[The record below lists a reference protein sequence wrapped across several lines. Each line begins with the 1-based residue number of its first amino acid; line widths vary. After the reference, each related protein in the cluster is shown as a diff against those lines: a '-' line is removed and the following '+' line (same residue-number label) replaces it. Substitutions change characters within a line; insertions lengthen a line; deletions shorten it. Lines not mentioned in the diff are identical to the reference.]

1 MNKKNIYFKYLV
13 ISSILFLGVFVV
25 HAQSLDKREHKAL
38 KKLNKWNSPI
48 HCFDHMGEVILD
60 SLVVNDTTKEINL
73 FFSTPLSYWPWRTD
87 TEELFR
93 QSLKSVLRGKFKAY
107 DIHVF
112 SGSREISELIPNVFR
127 STEKVDHK
135 RLSGVSK
142 KDVFIAKEGDLIYNK
157 GLSDN
162 YIALWPSHGLYYQST
177 LDRWGWQR
185 ARLYGSVEDISPM
198 VYVLSYIVPMLE
210 NAGATVFLPRERSF
224 QKNELIVDQDLS
236 SEGSEFILS
245 SDSVVAKEKG
255 FVLKDTLFPGE
266 NPFLLGTS
274 LKFSKVKGK
283 VATYLPDFPE
293 KGTYETYISFQQSPN
308 NAKQVKYKVNHT
320 GGSTLF
326 TVNQTM
332 GGGTWIYL
340 GAFEFNKGKNM
351 EQGSVEVYGANED
364 ISIDAIRFGGGMG
377 NVARRAGNETNDR
390 HEKPSSAE
398 DKDNET
404 NVILSDGYSWKTSQY
419 PRYMEGARYWLQY
432 AGMPDTLVFSLNDEK
447 KDYNDDYQ
455 SRGEWVDYLMGT
467 PNGPQRNRN
476 VTGLNI
482 PVDLSL
488 AFHTDAGITPNDSV
502 IGTLGIYSSVRDD
515 GKFPN
520 GQSKL
525 ASRDLT
531 DIIQSQIVGD
541 VRALYN
547 KKWTRRGMWDK
558 EYSEAWRP
566 NVPAMLLE
574 LLSHQNLADMK
585 FGLDP
590 RFRFDVSRAVYK
602 GMLKFLANQEGRT
615 YVVQPLPVDHMAIER
630 EGDGFVLSWKPV
642 SDPLEK
648 TAEPTQFKVYQRIGD
663 NGFDN
668 GTLVKGLSYKIPKV
682 AYGHVV
688 SFKVTAMNEGGESMA
703 GEILSMGIVDDSAP
717 MVLVVNAFDR
727 IDAPAFVDENNF
739 AGVAW
744 WQDQGVPYKFEYGYT
759 GHQYD
764 FNRQSP
770 WLDDDSPGWGASYAD
785 MEGKIIPGNS
795 FDFTIVHGKSALHA
809 GYSYVSVS
817 DEVFGQKSYSLAGF
831 DAIDVILGEEKT
843 TPAYLDPNRDSFK
856 IYTPAFMNKL
866 TEATSGGLSV
876 FVSGAYV
883 GSDIHFTNDS
893 VAEKFASE
901 VLHFRWR
908 SDHAVNKG
916 LIYPVD
922 NVASYFSSTLEF
934 NTDYD
939 EKYYTV
945 EAPDALIPEGEGA
958 LTAFRYQQNN
968 SGAGIIYEGE
978 YKAVVMGFP
987 FESIKS
993 ELERDVLMKQI
1004 LLFLKR

>member
-1 MNKKNIYFKYLV
+1 MEGKRYCFKC
-13 ISSILFLGVFVV
+13 LFINALLLFVVFVA
-25 HAQSLDKREHKAL
+25 HAQSLDKTEQKTL

-48 HCFDHMGEVILD
+48 HSFDHMGEVMLD
-60 SLVVNDTTKEINL
+60 SLWIDKENKEINL
-73 FFSTPLSYWPWRTD
+73 FFSASLSYWPWRTNL
-87 TEELFR
+87 EERFR
-93 QSLKSVLRGKFKAY
+93 QSLKNELRGKVKTY
-107 DIHVF
+107 DIHIF
-112 SGSREISELIPNVFR
+112 SGDREISELIPNVFR
-127 STEKVDHK
+127 SKENVDQE
-135 RLSGVSK
+135 RMVSVVK
-142 KDVFIAKEGDLIYNK
+142 KDVLIAKEGKLVYGK
-157 GLSDN
+157 GLSAN
-162 YIALWPSHGLYYQST
+162 YIALWPSHGLYYESK
-177 LDRWGWQR
+177 LDRWEWQR
-185 ARLYGSVEDISPM
+185 TRLFGSVEDISPM
-198 VYVLSYIVPMLE
+198 LYVLPYIVPMLE

-224 QKNELIVDQDLS
+224 QKNELIVDEDAS

-245 SDSVVAKEKG
+245 SEVLVSKEKG
-255 FVLKDTLFPGE
+255 FALKDTLFPGE
-266 NPFLLGTS
+266 NPFLLGS
-274 LKFSKVKGK
+274 SVKLSKVKGK

-320 GGSTLF
+320 GGSTSF
-326 TVNQTM
+326 AVNQTM

-340 GAFEFNKGKNM
+340 GAFEFNKGKNV
-351 EQGSVEVYGANED
+351 EQGSVEVYCANENV
-364 ISIDAIRFGGGMG
+364 SLDAIRFGGGMG
-377 NVARRAGNETNDR
+377 NVARRAGNEMNDR
-390 HEKPSSAE
+390 QEKLKSGPAQNNM
-398 DKDNET
+398 D
-404 NVILSDGYSWKTSQY
+404 VISSDGYSWKKSQR

-455 SRGEWVDYLMGT
+455 SRGEWVDYLMGA
-467 PNGPQRNRN
+467 PNGPQRDRN

-482 PVDLSL
+482 PIDLSL
-488 AFHTDAGITPNDSV
+488 AFHTDAGITSNDSV

-547 KKWTRRGMWDK
+547 NEWTRRGMWDK

-602 GMLKFLANQEGRT
+602 GMLKFLAYQEGRP
-615 YVVQPLPVDHMAIER
+615 YVVQPLPVDHMAITK
-630 EGDGFVLSWKPV
+630 EGGEFVLSWKPV
-642 SDPLEK
+642 LDPLEES
-648 TAEPTQFKVYQRIGD
+648 AVPTQYKVYRRIGE

-668 GTLVKGLSYKIPKV
+668 GTLVKGLSYKIPKT
-682 AYGHVV
+682 AYGQPI
-688 SFKVTAMNEGGESMA
+688 SFKVTALNEGGEGMA
-703 GEILSMGIVDDSAP
+703 GEILSMGIVDDNAP
-717 MVLVVNAFDR
+717 WVLVVNAFDR
-727 IDAPAFVDENNF
+727 VAPPAFVDENNF

-744 WQDQGVPYKFEYGYT
+744 WQDQGVPNKFEYGYT

-785 MEGKIIPGNS
+785 MEGRIIPGNS
-795 FDFTIVHGKSALHA
+795 FDFTLVHGKSVLHA
-809 GYSYVSVS
+809 GYSYISVS
-817 DEVFGQKSYSLAGF
+817 DEVFNQESYSLSSC

-843 TPAYLDPNRDSFK
+843 TPTYLDPNQDAFK
-856 IYTPAFMNKL
+856 IYTQAFMKKL

-876 FVSGAYV
+876 FMSGAYV
-883 GSDIHFTNDS
+883 GSDIHFTNDT

-916 LIYPVD
+916 NIYPVD
-922 NVASYFSSTLEF
+922 NVASCFSSTLEF

-945 EAPDALIPEGEGA
+945 EAPDALIPEGKGA
-958 LTAFRYQQNN
+958 LTAFRYRQNN
-968 SGAGIIYEGE
+968 SGAGIIYEGH
-978 YKAVVMGFP
+978 YKTVVMGFP
-987 FESIKS
+987 FESIQS
-993 ELERDVLMKQI
+993 ELERDALMKEI